1 MKKLIFIFI
10 ILCSIF
16 FIKDVEAKNTF
27 CYTIGTTTYC
37 IDSVVIAAS
46 DCSTYIES
54 GVLCRDT
61 DNDTVYVGN
70 GTAAVA
76 ISGSS
81 SGDVQSAGDCLGGA
95 CYDGSSDGGTYVRLY
110 DGDSNYT
117 AIVPSNTS
125 SNVTI
130 TLPAT
135 TGTLLGSG
143 AAVTPAQG
151 GTGVANGT
159 NNTIT
164 FTGNYSFG
172 ATLTGSTAVT
182 FPTSGTLAILGGNV
196 WTGVHDFGGA
206 TSVEIPNGASP
217 TVDAAGEIA
226 IDTTSDQ
233 LIYYGGAKQVLS
245 PKMFFSIVIPS
256 VADTDDML
264 IMKAPYGMVITAIN
278 CIVSAATSATINI
291 QECNST
297 GGSCVDMASSD
308 LVCSTSGASTTTFV
322 DAPNPALI
330 DSGDWIKLDIPSI
343 SGTPRILTVTV
354 SYTIAAD

>member
-130 TLPAT
+130 TLP
-135 TGTLLGSG
+135 TLCGYLRIGSE
-143 AAVTPAQG
+143 
-151 GTGVANGT
+151 
-159 NNTIT
+159 
-164 FTGNYSFG
+164 TGNFLAGNIKDVQYFNG
-172 ATLTGSTAVT
+172 IALTHEQIYQIIDET
-182 FPTSGTLAILGGNV
+182 F
-196 WTGVHDFGGA
+196 
-206 TSVEIPNGASP
+206 
-217 TVDAAGEIA
+217 
-226 IDTTSDQ
+226 
-233 LIYYGGAKQVLS
+233 IY
-245 PKMFFSIVIPS
+245 
-256 VADTDDML
+256 
-264 IMKAPYGMVITAIN
+264 
-278 CIVSAATSATINI
+278 
-291 QECNST
+291 
-297 GGSCVDMASSD
+297 
-308 LVCSTSGASTTTFV
+308 
-322 DAPNPALI
+322 
-330 DSGDWIKLDIPSI
+330 
-343 SGTPRILTVTV
+343 
-354 SYTIAAD
+354 